1 MEPRDFV
8 DKIILL
14 QAQIRGFLVRRKFS
28 SVYEEYEQ
36 IVREIEGDQS
46 RLEWCGFTL
55 LRPVFVSK
63 KCEKSKSHKPEVKV
77 SAVGIQNCDDYE
89 QQQQQQQ
96 QQQQEEDEEEA
107 EEEQMMPEREDNIH
121 RLPTQLASEHL
132 EEERQG
138 PDTGSSDAGAL
149 KSSSES
155 PRLSDLTSSMEDARV
170 SQSFTDV
177 TSLWDSNES
186 KMSSSA
192 IHKDSLCRSLNSS
205 IPNSLEGLQ
214 HYKTNLAMELIWL
227 QQAIVS
233 RKKYLMLKK
242 GLGNLQ

>member
-1 MEPRDFV
+1 MEPRDLV

-46 RLEWCGFTL
+46 HLEWCGFTL
-55 LRPVFVSK
+55 MRPVFVSK

-77 SAVGIQNCDDYE
+77 SAVGVQNCKEYE
-89 QQQQQQQ
+89 PQQQQQ
-96 QQQQEEDEEEA
+96 QQQQEDEEE
-107 EEEQMMPEREDNIH
+107 QLMPEREGSIH
-121 RLPTQLASEHL
+121 RLPTQLVSEHL
-132 EEERQG
+132 EEEKQG
-138 PDTGSSDAGAL
+138 PDTASSDAGAL
-149 KSSSES
+149 KPSSES

-186 KMSSSA
+186 RMSSSA
-192 IHKDSLCRSLNSS
+192 IHRDSFCRSLNSS

-214 HYKTNLAMELIWL
+214 QYKTNLAMELIWL
-227 QQAIVS
+227 QQAIAS